1 MRCVW
6 ATGLLAVLSFAPG
19 LAQESSTAVLGESIR
34 VRSHFGRIEAQFE
47 RLSNDTLVLNR
58 RGNLWY
64 ITPVDSIRSV
74 EARRCCRTRG
84 AGRTTGAILGGLV
97 GTAVGVG
104 SAFVACGSDRYVCDS
119 DDPKFRGSLVIFVLS
134 RSLLGAI
141 AGAVWGHFRPGDAWK
156 PVVLPEVT
164 VGSTWEGAPRFD
176 LAMRVVW

>member
-1 MRCVW
+1 MRCAWVTCFLVVLLS
-6 ATGLLAVLSFAPG
+6 ARGLT
-19 LAQESSTAVLGESIR
+19 QEASTAVLGESIR
-34 VRSHFGRIEAQFE
+34 VRSHFGRIEARFE

-104 SAFVACGSDRYVCDS
+104 SAFVACGSDRYVCDN
-119 DDPKFRGSLVIFVLS
+119 DDPKFRGSVALFVLS
-134 RSLLGAI
+134 RSLLGALV
-141 AGAVWGHFRPGDAWK
+141 GATWGHFHPGDTWK
-156 PVVLPEVT
+156 PVMFPEVT
-164 VGSTWEGAPRFD
+164 VGSTWEGLPRFD
-176 LAMRVVW
+176 LAMRIVW